1 MMIGPSLLTA
11 KHIDWVLEQ
20 WLHPSNQDGLTDGT
34 LLLRKDEQQQFV
46 AATYQDLLAAGQ
58 NTENIL
64 VQQVKYFSS
73 FVEELLVLIR
83 QKSQTITSIDEHSD
97 VASLYAIERRVSQ
110 LHGLEILSRRMQHQL
125 LQQMAT
131 LKVLLKR
138 HTQEQALMQKLN
150 ATLTRWDLVLNE
162 LKASQKLQ
170 LCNPQQVPMA
180 IFRIGDILFAP
191 PEAQM
196 TTLLMP
202 NQFELGHTEDCGG
215 VNITAH
221 FSSNVGRSAAYFA
234 SPLNARVKVYLTFE
248 ETHQELSFTLSQFW
262 PLANLSTVYQ
272 ALRTNAERNVPP
284 LIHFLLAVTGD
295 RQTPKINLGA
305 LPHDTEYLESL
316 LSGQKNTVKNIGLPK
331 FYHDFHA
338 KQQPAFMMVMDNDD
352 LGDFS
357 NEQVRMAYQ
366 VAIEMAYINDAEGV
380 YSITNNIELLNCYA
394 LGFRQEAVGFKLNPG
409 KQPEQYLQPSD
420 EALDTRLKQRHGA
433 GQPFLLEEDV
443 DYYVN
448 GDIQDNKR
456 VMYLDKR
463 DFAKRKVVIPDE
475 QETTTWEK
483 LCTQKP
489 VIFRDRRGQWPNIKG
504 LSAQPDV
511 TVKDLMKRQITG
523 RLPSTQDF
531 VCMELKGAELFS
543 FRDLMQRGRLG
554 VTQYGRV
561 ANASVIDDSPSGP
574 SYEGELPQAETEQSD
589 EATGWPKSQDNPKRT
604 WRLK

>member
-1 MMIGPSLLTA
+1 MILGPSLLTA
-11 KHIDWVLEQ
+11 KHIDWVLEK
-20 WLHPSNQDGLTDGT
+20 WLHPSNQEGVKGT
-34 LLLRKDEQQQFV
+34 LLLKKDAQQQFV
-46 AATYQDLLAAGQ
+46 AVTYQDLLSAGK
-58 NTENIL
+58 NTDNIL
-64 VQQVKYFSS
+64 VQQVKYFSL

-83 QKSQTITSIDEHSD
+83 QKSQTITLIDENSD

-131 LKVLLKR
+131 LKVLLKGN
-138 HTQEQALMQKLN
+138 TQEEALVQKLN
-150 ATLTRWDLVLNE
+150 GTLTGWGLMLNE

-180 IFRIGDILFAP
+180 IFRLGDILFAP

-202 NQFELGHTEDCGG
+202 NQFEIGHTEDCGG

-221 FSSNVGRSAAYFA
+221 FSANVGRSAAYFA
-234 SPLNARVKVYLTFE
+234 SPLNARIKVYLTFE

-272 ALRTNAERNVPP
+272 TLRTNAERNVPP
-284 LIHFLLAVTGD
+284 LINYLLALTGD
-295 RQTPKINLGA
+295 GQPPKINLGA

-316 LSGQKNTVKNIGLPK
+316 LSGQKNTGKNVGLPK

-357 NEQVRMAYQ
+357 NEQIRMAYQ
-366 VAIEMAYINDAEGV
+366 VAIEMAYLNGAEGV
-380 YSITNNIELLNCYA
+380 YTIAHNIELLSCYA
-394 LGFRQEAVGFKLNPG
+394 LGFRQEAGGFKLNPG
-409 KQPEQYLQPSD
+409 KEPDQYLQPSD
-420 EALDTRLKQRHGA
+420 EALDARLKQRCDT
-433 GQPFLLEEDV
+433 GQPFLLEEDIE
-443 DYYVN
+443 YYSN
-448 GDIQDNKR
+448 GDTQDNKR

-463 DFAKRKVVIPDE
+463 DFGTRAVVIPDE
-475 QETTTWEK
+475 PETTTWEQ

-504 LSAQPDV
+504 LSVQPDV

-531 VCMELKGAELFS
+531 VCSELKGAELFS
-543 FRDLMQRGRLG
+543 LRDLMQRGRLG
-554 VTQYGRV
+554 VTQFGKV
-561 ANASVIDDSPSGP
+561 VNESVTEDSPPGP
-574 SYEGELPQAETEQSD
+574 TYEGELPLAETEQSD
-589 EATGWPKSQDNPKRT
+589 EATRWPKSQDNPMRT